1 MAAGHGP
8 AAVPVPGRE
17 DASRGELWGR
27 GMEGAG
33 TASRQARWGRGEAVA
48 FVLDWLEGFPGGSW
62 QDRWLLSG
70 ADERGRSW
78 VPAGLTPRWHSRL
91 SAGLSMLI
99 VLRAVRPGYGWL
111 SGTRLRGIYERYP
124 QPNHAGTFTP
134 PTPLSGQ
141 PGLRPHH
148 AP

>member
-17 DASRGELWGR
+17 HASRGELLGLA
-27 GMEGAG
+27 MELPG
-33 TASRQARWGRGEAVA
+33 TSSRQARWRRAEAVT

-78 VPAGLTPRWHSRL
+78 GPAGPAPPGHSPPR
-91 SAGLSMLI
+91 A
-99 VLRAVRPGYGWL
+99 RP
-111 SGTRLRGIYERYP
+111 R
-124 QPNHAGTFTP
+124 
-134 PTPLSGQ
+134 Q
-141 PGLRPHH
+141 PGGAPPLR
-148 AP
+148 

>member
-17 DASRGELWGR
+17 HASRGELLGLA
-27 GMEGAG
+27 MELPG
-33 TASRQARWGRGEAVA
+33 TSSRQARWRRAEAVT

-78 VPAGLTPRWHSRL
+78 VPAGPPPPW
-91 SAGLSMLI
+91 
-99 VLRAVRPGYGWL
+99 P
-111 SGTRLRGIYERYP
+111 
-124 QPNHAGTFTP
+124 TP
-134 PTPLSGQ
+134 PPARPTVLVRRRPRRPRYSRPSGAPPPGTP
-141 PGLRPHH
+141 
-148 AP
+148 